1 MWNTSLYA
9 CRIEEVFLSAFLENI
24 EDMFLAT
31 GTDNSIEI
39 VRTIT
44 RLQTVKSILSILL
57 THFVIFSV
65 PREFYLLNYKRAKN
79 VSVSERVLRF
89 RHWERERERE
99 RERKKER
106 KKRGRVVI
114 FTY

>member
-1 MWNTSLYA
+1 
-9 CRIEEVFLSAFLENI
+9 
-24 EDMFLAT
+24 MFLAT

-79 VSVSERVLRF
+79 VSISERVLRF
-89 RHWERERERE
+89 RHWERERERK
-99 RERKKER
+99 RKKERKKER
-106 KKRGRVVI
+106 KGGG
-114 FTY
+114 